1 MAEPSA
7 QYFDGWY
14 ADMLGSPAKDEL
26 MQRHLGLPGHLLC
39 TGLLSWDGIAEV
51 VEVLQLSSGSRLL
64 DLACG
69 RGGYGLEIAGRTGA
83 HVVGVDLSA
92 EAVAQAQ
99 VAAAAR
105 QPPVGA
111 TFAVG
116 DLASTGLPD
125 ASVDAVLCI
134 DAIQFARDPAAAYR
148 EIRRVLVPGGR
159 AALTCWEPLR
169 QDPASLEAVP
179 VRLRGV
185 DPAAGLREAGFLDV
199 VAQDR
204 PEWLA
209 VELSLAAE
217 AASLHPGDDVALRSL
232 HDESLRSL
240 QLIPRVRRVL
250 AAATAPG
257 SAG

>member
-1 MAEPSA
+1 MRRLTPTI
-7 QYFDGWY
+7 
-14 ADMLGSPAKDEL
+14 LGMTQPV
-26 MQRHLGLPGHLLC
+26 
-39 TGLLSWDGIAEV
+39 I
-51 VEVLQLSSGSRLL
+51 
-64 DLACG
+64 
-69 RGGYGLEIAGRTGA
+69 
-83 HVVGVDLSA
+83 GVDFSA

-105 QPPVGA
+105 RPPVGA

-185 DPAAGLREAGFLDV
+185 DLAAGLRDAGLVGV
-199 VAQDR
+199 VMR
-204 PEWLA
+204 PQ
-209 VELSLAAE
+209 
-217 AASLHPGDDVALRSL
+217 
-232 HDESLRSL
+232 ES
-240 QLIPRVRRVL
+240 
-250 AAATAPG
+250 
-257 SAG
+257 